1 MHSLLDDG
9 ACQMMPTD
17 GLYSDC
23 VVGKTLME
31 IAQVEHRVG
40 LMREVPQ
47 MAKTFIAKGIS

>member
-1 MHSLLDDG
+1 
-9 ACQMMPTD
+9 MMPTD